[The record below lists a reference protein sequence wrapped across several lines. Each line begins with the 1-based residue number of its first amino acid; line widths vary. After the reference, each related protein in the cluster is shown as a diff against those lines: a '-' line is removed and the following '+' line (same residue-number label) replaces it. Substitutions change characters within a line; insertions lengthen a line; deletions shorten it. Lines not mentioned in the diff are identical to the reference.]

1 MGPVPN
7 TRTLELTPEV
17 GPPCAPGVEGHRH
30 KPIDSRFFAP
40 HASAAMPSR
49 ADMRSTPWGL
59 LGELELAVLEC
70 LWDSGGADAKEVHG
84 KLGQTRGITLNTV
97 QSAMKRLH
105 EKALLRRTKVSHA
118 FVYEPA
124 LTKEDFQR
132 DAVGEVVE
140 ALLHGE
146 ADAMVAAFVDVA
158 ERAGGDTLAQ
168 LERLIADRR
177 RANADTG
184 AK

>member
-1 MGPVPN
+1 M
-7 TRTLELTPEV
+7 
-17 GPPCAPGVEGHRH
+17 
-30 KPIDSRFFAP
+30 PIDSRSLRP
-40 HASAAMPSR
+40 HPPPVPSR
-49 ADMRSTPWGL
+49 SDMRPTPWGL
-59 LGELELAVLEC
+59 LGELELAVLDR
-70 LWDSGGADAKEVHG
+70 LWDSDGADAKEVHG
-84 KLGQTRGITLNTV
+84 KLGKKRGITLNTV

-105 EKALLRRTKVSHA
+105 EKGLLRRTKVSHA

-124 LTKEDFQR
+124 LSKEEFQR

-177 RANADTG
+177 RGKRST
-184 AK
+184 K